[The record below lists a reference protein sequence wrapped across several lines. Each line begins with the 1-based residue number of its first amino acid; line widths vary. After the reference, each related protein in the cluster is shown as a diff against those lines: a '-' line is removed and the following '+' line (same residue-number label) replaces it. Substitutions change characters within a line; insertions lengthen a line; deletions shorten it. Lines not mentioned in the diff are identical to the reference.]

1 MGHHHHHHGSLAHIV
16 MVDAYKPTK
25 GSAAAGSGEYFTLQ
39 IRGRERFEEFRE
51 KNEALELKDAQ
62 AGKEPGGSGGSGHG
76 SGGSHMQTN
85 PYARGPNP
93 TAASLE
99 ASAGPFTVRSF
110 TVSRPSGYGAGTV
123 YYPTNAGGTVGA
135 IAIVPGYTAR
145 QSSIKWWGPRL
156 ASHGFVVITIDTNS
170 TFDYPSSRSSQ
181 QMAALRQVA
190 SLNGDS
196 SSPIYGKVDTARMGV
211 MGHSMG
217 GGASLRSA
225 ANNPSLK
232 AAIPQAP
239 WDSQTNFSS
248 VTVPTLIFACEN
260 DSIAPVNSHALPI
273 YDSMSRNAKQFLEIN
288 GGSHSCANSGNS
300 NQALIGKKGVA
311 WMKRFMDNDT
321 RYSTFACENPNS
333 TAVSDFR
340 TANCSASGGSG
351 ENLYFQGAMVDTL
364 SGLSSEQGQSGD
376 MTIEEDSA
384 THIKFSKRD
393 EDGKELAGAT
403 MELRDS
409 SGKTISTW
417 ISDGQVKDFY
427 LYPGKYTFVETAA
440 PDGYEVATAITFTV
454 NEQGQVTVNGK
465 ATKGDAHID

>member
-1 MGHHHHHHGSLAHIV
+1 MGSSHHHHHHS
-16 MVDAYKPTK
+16 
-25 GSAAAGSGEYFTLQ
+25 SGLVP
-39 IRGRERFEEFRE
+39 R
-51 KNEALELKDAQ
+51 
-62 AGKEPGGSGGSGHG
+62 
-76 SGGSHMQTN
+76 GSHM
-85 PYARGPNP
+85 RGPNP

-170 TFDYPSSRSSQ
+170 TLDQPSSRSSQ

-190 SLNGDS
+190 SLNGTS

-211 MGHSMG
+211 MGWSMG
-217 GGASLRSA
+217 GGGSLISA

-232 AAIPQAP
+232 AAAPQAP
-239 WDSQTNFSS
+239 WDSSTNFSS

-260 DSIAPVNSHALPI
+260 DSIAPVNSSALPI

-300 NQALIGKKGVA
+300 DQALIGKKGVA

-333 TAVSDFR
+333 TRVSDFR
-340 TANCSASGGSG
+340 TANCS
-351 ENLYFQGAMVDTL
+351 L
-364 SGLSSEQGQSGD
+364 
-376 MTIEEDSA
+376 EDPA
-384 THIKFSKRD
+384 ANKARK
-393 EDGKELAGAT
+393 EAELAA
-403 MELRDS
+403 
-409 SGKTISTW
+409 
-417 ISDGQVKDFY
+417 
-427 LYPGKYTFVETAA
+427 
-440 PDGYEVATAITFTV
+440 ATA
-454 NEQGQVTVNGK
+454 EQ
-465 ATKGDAHID
+465 